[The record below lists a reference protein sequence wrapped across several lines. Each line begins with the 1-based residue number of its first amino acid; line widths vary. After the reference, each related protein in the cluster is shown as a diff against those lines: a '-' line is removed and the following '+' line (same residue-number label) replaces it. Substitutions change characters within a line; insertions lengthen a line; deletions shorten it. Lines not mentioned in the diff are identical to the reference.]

1 MGVSAPTLPTK
12 RMHEFFSQRQLKNA
26 LGPKP
31 ELPDIDIDD
40 ANIMKAARLYLKS
53 NGDETEVPSM
63 AGNKKL
69 SIMLE
74 SLYYQ
79 MHESVKTE

>member
-1 MGVSAPTLPTK
+1 MAIIGVFAPALPTK
-12 RMHEFFSQRQLKNA
+12 RMLEFFSQQQLKNA

-40 ANIMKAARLYLKS
+40 ASIMKAVRLYLKGG
-53 NGDETEVPSM
+53 GDEAEIPLM

-69 SIMLE
+69 RIMLE
-74 SLYYQ
+74 SL
-79 MHESVKTE
+79 